1 VSALYTSLVAPQ
13 SDPHA
18 SVPEV
23 QEPLLGSP
31 SADRSP
37 SEESSQSGE
46 GAGCRRSNRYGHRN
60 SRAPVLRER
69 VEDASRA
76 EGSGTELGRDGARA
90 PTAVRDSFGQRP
102 TEGPGSIT
110 IIGPCPPPSP
120 GQGRIRVAGRGE
132 LQRAGLEGCW
142 KAGSMLPRTR
152 AATPRDAGGLTRDQ
166 RRTGGVGRLPRFVL

>member
-1 VSALYTSLVAPQ
+1 MSSLYTSLVAPQ

-23 QEPLLGSP
+23 QESLLGSP
-31 SADRSP
+31 AADRSP

-46 GAGCRRSNRYGHRN
+46 GASHRRNNRYGHG
-60 SRAPVLRER
+60 STRAPVLCER

-76 EGSGTELGRDGARA
+76 KDPGTELDGDGARA
-90 PTAVRDSFGQRP
+90 PTAVRGALGQRP
-102 TEGPGSIT
+102 TEVPGSIT

-142 KAGSMLPRTR
+142 KADSMLHRTR
-152 AATPRDAGGLTRDQ
+152 AATQGMLAG
-166 RRTGGVGRLPRFVL
+166 